1 MKLMLR
7 PEWRLWPISTF
18 LGVTDLK
25 TGVTVVLLFALLNKV
40 AGVYGLIAVMTGAN
54 SNFAQLSLYIY
65 SVLGLV
71 ALSWGLKSVKDENPQ
86 HTLYFAYFFFLDHI
100 FSTIWTV
107 FFSII
112 WWTYTSH
119 DGQQISNSHA
129 QEAIRHDAP
138 VVNHTMSD
146 EQRALEANILWHEE
160 KGTAM
165 GVIIISWLAKIYFA
179 LLLYSYATHL
189 RKGSYNSIRHL
200 RSHSSTPAGYAAALT
215 EEEDEVDDFYL
226 PSIRKNQPSHP
237 SNDSISHLPNGSTPY
252 FPNGSASY
260 TPNGSSS
267 HISNGSISHLPDF
280 VSAPGRHG
288 RKASRGSS
296 GKTNIPGRKS
306 EGSREVIF
314 EDDGS

>member
-1 MKLMLR
+1 MARREGHCHGRHYYQLACKGT
-7 PEWRLWPISTF
+7 WPP
-18 LGVTDLK
+18 
-25 TGVTVVLLFALLNKV
+25 
-40 AGVYGLIAVMTGAN
+40 
-54 SNFAQLSLYIY
+54 IY
-65 SVLGLV
+65 S
-71 ALSWGLKSVKDENPQ
+71 
-86 HTLYFAYFFFLDHI
+86 HHFL
-100 FSTIWTV
+100 
-107 FFSII
+107 
-112 WWTYTSH
+112 
-119 DGQQISNSHA
+119 NS
-129 QEAIRHDAP
+129 Q
-138 VVNHTMSD
+138 TT
-146 EQRALEANILWHEE
+146 Q
-160 KGTAM
+160 
-165 GVIIISWLAKIYFA
+165 IYFA